1 VEAGTIVDV
10 TKASEGGAESPE
22 FAEPADQPISVSIRR
37 YWHILLK
44 RRWLILGVVAVVV
57 TGAAVVTFRQTRIY
71 QARVSLIVDVAA
83 PQVLGTTVR
92 EVVDLGASNYWM
104 SRDYLASQSD
114 IIKSRDLAL
123 RVVDQLNLMDV
134 REFWPPGL
142 PRSARTKD
150 AAADRI
156 MASIQVTNPRENRI
170 IEVYVAHWDPQMAAR
185 LCNGV
190 AEAYLAFN
198 LDHKHGSAKDAVKW
212 LSDQLDDLRKE
223 LNQSELALHEFK
235 KQNNVLS
242 VPMEDKANL
251 LTKRIDK
258 LSDHVTEIQMK
269 RVELGAKRKQ
279 MLALR
284 SEDPLKADS
293 SAVMNETPM
302 MAELRKGYAEE
313 YRKLIDLKTRYLEN
327 HPLVR
332 AQQGKL
338 DASLQ
343 HLRREIDN
351 SLQVNEARY
360 SAVVDAERNLASAV
374 EVAKKEALDLNL
386 RQIDYNRLRRHQE
399 NTEKLYGVVLS
410 RMKESDLSANL
421 RTSNIRLLDRATIP
435 KAPVSPRVQINLLLA
450 LAFGL
455 LAGILLAV
463 LIESLDTT
471 VKSQAEVEAISGLP
485 FLGILPSIQ
494 QAQNFIRQGN
504 GVVDPRKDLYLHT
517 NPKSAVAECARSI
530 RTNLLFMAP
539 DRPLTSLV
547 VTSPGPREGKTTTA
561 ISMAI
566 AMAQGGERVLL
577 VDTDL
582 RRPRVHRTFGVS
594 GEVGFTAVMLG
605 QSSLT
610 DAVKTTEV
618 PNLYVLPCGK
628 QPPNPAEL
636 LNTVRFGALLD
647 EMRAHYDRIIL
658 DSPPVVAVTDAAVLG
673 ARADGV
679 LVVVKALQTAREG
692 LRHTVRVLGDVG
704 AHVLGCVLND
714 LDLEN
719 RTYGQYYYYYTQR
732 YGYGYHE
739 TEKPADGRA

>member
-1 VEAGTIVDV
+1 M
-10 TKASEGGAESPE
+10 KASEAGGETGE
-22 FAEPADQPISVSIRR
+22 IVEPADQPISVTLRR
-37 YWHILLK
+37 YWHVLLK
-44 RRWLILGVVAVVV
+44 RRWLILGVVAVVMI
-57 TGAAVVTFRQTRIY
+57 GATVFTLRQTKIY
-71 QARVSLIVDVAA
+71 EARVSLIVDVTA
-83 PQVLGTTVR
+83 PQVLGHNVR
-92 EVVDLGASNYWM
+92 EVVDPGAGNYWM

-123 RVVDQLNLMDV
+123 RVVEQLNLQDV
-134 REFWPPGL
+134 REFWRPGT
-142 PRSARTKD
+142 PRAARTRD
-150 AAADRI
+150 AAADRV
-156 MASIQVTNPRENRI
+156 MASIQVTNPKENRI
-170 IEVYVAHWDPQMAAR
+170 IEIFVLHPDPQMAAR

-198 LDHKHGSAKDAVKW
+198 LDYKLGSAKDAVKW
-212 LSDQLDDLRKE
+212 LADQLDDLRKE
-223 LNQSELALHEFK
+223 LTQSELALHEFK

-242 VPMEDKANL
+242 VPLEDKANL

-258 LSDHVTEIQMK
+258 LSDHLTEIQMK

-284 SEDPLKADS
+284 NEDPLKADS
-293 SAVMNETPM
+293 AAVMGESST
-302 MAELRKGYAEE
+302 MADLRRGCADEE
-313 YRKLIDLKTRYLEN
+313 RKLVELKARYLEN

-338 DASLQ
+338 DKSLQ

-351 SLQVNEARY
+351 ALQVNEARY
-360 SAVVDAERNLASAV
+360 NAMVEAERQFAGAV
-374 EVAKKEALDLNL
+374 EAAKKEALDLNL
-386 RQIDYNRLRRHQE
+386 RQIDYNRLRRQQE

-421 RTSNIRLLDRATIP
+421 RTSNIRLLDRATTP
-435 KAPVSPRVQINLLLA
+435 KGPISPKVRINLLLA
-450 LAFGL
+450 LTFGL
-455 LAGILLAV
+455 LAGILLAL

-471 VKSQAEVEAISGLP
+471 VKSQSEVEALTGLP

-494 QAQNFIRQGN
+494 QPQNGAKRGN
-504 GVVDPRKDLYLHT
+504 GAVDPRTDLYLHT
-517 NPKSAVAECARSI
+517 NPKSSVAECARSI
-530 RTNLLFMAP
+530 RTNLLFMLP

-547 VTSPGPREGKTTTA
+547 VTSAGPREGKTTTA

-582 RRPRVHRTFGVS
+582 RRPRIHRAFGVS
-594 GEVGFTAVMLG
+594 GEVGFTGAMLG
-605 QSSLT
+605 QATLA

-618 PNLYVLPCGK
+618 PNLWVLPCGK

-636 LNTVRFGALLD
+636 LNTARFGALLD
-647 EMRAHYDRIIL
+647 EMRAHYDRVIL

-704 AHVLGCVLND
+704 ARVLGCVLND
-714 LDLEN
+714 LDLDN
-719 RTYGQYYYYYTQR
+719 RSYGQYYYYYSQR